1 YDGSEKEVTEIR
13 YTEADSENA
22 EGVLAGHTVTAKLLN
37 SKRTDA
43 GEQTVS
49 IEGGSVRILSGR
61 TDVTKNYAVS
71 LGDGKL
77 TISQKGD
84 LKVTVDAESLSHVY
98 DGAGHGIKA
107 AEASDA
113 KGTTIEYSTNGRTW
127 SETIPQF
134 TEYKEG
140 GYPVYVRAKN
150 LNYSNTAEAE
160 VVFNITKR
168 PVTVSAGTET
178 FAYDGSEKKVTEIK
192 AEPANGTNTEGI
204 LPDHT
209 AKAELENNKRTDAG
223 EQIVK
228 IKEGSVTIL
237 SGGKNVTENYAVSLG
252 DGKLIIHKIGGLKV
266 TVDAESLSHV
276 YDGAG
281 HGIKAAEASDAKG
294 TTIEYSTDGESWSG
308 TIP

>member
-1 YDGSEKEVTEIR
+1 MVR
-13 YTEADSENA
+13 VVEN
-22 EGVLAGHTVTAKLLN
+22 
-37 SKRTDA
+37 
-43 GEQTVS
+43 
-49 IEGGSVRILSGR
+49 SVRILSGE
-61 TDVTKNYAVS
+61 TNVTGNYVVS
-71 LGDGKL
+71 LETGL
-77 TISQKGD
+77 LIISRRDD
-84 LKVTVDAESLSHVY
+84 LKITVDAESLSHVY

-107 AEASDA
+107 AEASDT

-127 SETIPQF
+127 SGTIPQF
-134 TEYKEG
+134 TDYKEG

-178 FAYDGSEKKVTEIK
+178 FTYDGSEKKVTEIK
-192 AEPANGTNTEGI
+192 AEPVNETNTEGI

-237 SGGKNVTENYAVSLG
+237 SGRKDVTENYAVSLG
-252 DGKLIIHKIGGLKV
+252 DGKLIINQKGGLRV
-266 TVDAESLSHV
+266 TVDAENLSHV

-308 TIP
+308 TCLLYTSRCV